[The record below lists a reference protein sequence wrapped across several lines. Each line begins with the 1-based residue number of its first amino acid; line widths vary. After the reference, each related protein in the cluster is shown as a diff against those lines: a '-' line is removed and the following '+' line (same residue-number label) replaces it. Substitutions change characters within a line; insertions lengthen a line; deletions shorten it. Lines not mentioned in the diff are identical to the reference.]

1 MTRRDWLMVGVVV
14 SLGSY
19 GILAQENRD
28 PAQRDRS
35 DPVRTDKDVLRTGA
49 NIDPDTNAPVFRAKT
64 LIGYKVKNRSGE
76 DLGKIEE
83 LAIDPETGQIAYAV
97 LSFGGFLGL
106 GDKLF
111 AIPWSA
117 LQPRHS
123 EEVFLLDV
131 DKQQLKN
138 APGFDKDKWPDM
150 ADRRWGEGVHG
161 FYGARPY
168 WETSGSSGSMRDPG
182 LIGKAGETHR
192 LAFKLEKNKT
202 YAFHAMAPGMGERLR
217 AGAGTGTGAGTEQGR
232 TDESRSSTDTARAG
246 TDTSKSVASQS
257 HAHGSAKGH
266 IYRVRVQDASSAG
279 DSTLLV
285 TVDEGDSINPT
296 QVDERQDD
304 RSRSTAESRTG
315 ATGTKSFT
323 VVVDQDGKVKSFRR
337 EGAAGSSPSS
347 PSTTQPGS
355 TAAGAGMSDDEC
367 STHLQVV
374 LGSGL
379 HQQPLEVGKFYSA
392 AQLFRAGALSSS
404 GTSSPGTPSTSEGFR
419 SSVGAQGTCEALP
432 NCQLRFDGKTRGAS
446 GDVARFT
453 IFSSDT
459 GLSPSSSR
467 SGTSSTPGT
476 STTEGERRGDPNS
489 ATSRDQATRALA
501 GGERPIGEIAY
512 RLDDGVLEHLQ
523 VHKFASATESTSPQH
538 AKLSQGLM
546 VRRIEAGSR

>member
-1 MTRRDWLMVGVVV
+1 MSRRDWLVVAMVV

-19 GILAQENRD
+19 GIVAQENRD
-28 PAQRDRS
+28 PDQRDRN
-35 DPVRTDKDVLRTGA
+35 DPVRTDKDVLRTGS

-64 LIGYKVKNRSGE
+64 LIGYKVKNRQGE

-123 EEVFLLDV
+123 EEVFMLDV
-131 DKQQLKN
+131 DKEQLKN

-150 ADRRWGEGVHG
+150 ADRRWGAGVHG

-168 WETSGSSGSMRDPG
+168 WETSGSQSGFMRDPG

-192 LAFKLEKNKT
+192 LPFKLEKNKT
-202 YAFHAMAPGMGERLR
+202 YAFHVMAAGMGERFK
-217 AGAGTGTGAGTEQGR
+217 AGTGTGTTR
-232 TDESRSSTDTARAG
+232 TDETRSSTETSRS
-246 TDTSKSVASQS
+246 DTSRTDPSRTGTYQT
-257 HAHGSAKGH
+257 HGAARGH
-266 IYRVRVQDASSAG
+266 IYKVRVQDTASAG

-285 TVDEGDSINPT
+285 TVDSGDSINPT

-304 RSRSTAESRTG
+304 RSSTEGRSAAG
-315 ATGTKSFT
+315 AASASKSFT
-323 VVVDQDGKVKSFRR
+323 VVVDQDGRVKSFRK
-337 EGAAGSSPSS
+337 EGAAAGST
-347 PSTTQPGS
+347 PSTSQPGS
-355 TAAGAGMSDDEC
+355 ATAGASHMTEEEC
-367 STHLQVV
+367 STHLQAV

-392 AQLFRAGALSSS
+392 SQLFRAGAIS
-404 GTSSPGTPSTSEGFR
+404 GTGTSGTTTDSFR
-419 SSVGAQGTCEALP
+419 SSAGAQSTSEALP
-432 NCQLRFDGKTRGAS
+432 NCQLRFDGKTRGAA
-446 GDVARFT
+446 GDIARFT

-459 GLSPSSSR
+459 GLSPASGR
-467 SGTSSTPGT
+467 SGTSGTAPGT
-476 STTEGERRGDPNS
+476 SATEGERRGDQGTTP
-489 ATSRDQATRALA
+489 RDQDPSRSGTATRALA
-501 GGERPIGEIAY
+501 GGERPIGELAY
-512 RLDDGVLEHLQ
+512 RLDDGLLEHLQ
-523 VHKFASATESTSPQH
+523 VHKSASATDTSSPQH
-538 AKLSQGLM
+538 AKLSMGLT

>member
-1 MTRRDWLMVGVVV
+1 MSRRDWLVVGLVV
-14 SLGSY
+14 SLGSS
-19 GILAQENRD
+19 GVLAQENRD
-28 PAQRDRS
+28 PDQRDRN

-64 LIGYKVKNRSGE
+64 LIGYKVKNRQGE

-83 LAIDPETGQIAYAV
+83 LAIDPQTGQIAYAV

-131 DKQQLKN
+131 DKEQLKN
-138 APGFDKDKWPDM
+138 APGFDKDKWPDL
-150 ADRRWGEGVHG
+150 ADRRWGAGVHG

-168 WETSGSSGSMRDPG
+168 WETSGSQGGSMRDPG

-192 LAFKLEKNKT
+192 LPFKLEKNKT
-202 YAFHAMAPGMGERLR
+202 YAFHVMAAGMGERFK
-217 AGAGTGTGAGTEQGR
+217 AGTGTTGR
-232 TDESRSSTDTARAG
+232 TDETRPSTDASRTDPSRAG
-246 TDTSKSVASQS
+246 TYQAHALAKS
-257 HAHGSAKGH
+257 H
-266 IYRVRVQDASSAG
+266 IYKIRVQDTSSSG

-285 TVDEGDSINPT
+285 TVDQGDSINPT

-304 RSRSTAESRTG
+304 RSSTEGRSAAG
-315 ATGTKSFT
+315 AAGGSKSFA
-323 VVVDQDGKVKSFRR
+323 VVVDQDGRVKSFRK
-337 EGAAGSSPSS
+337 EGAAAGST

-355 TAAGAGMSDDEC
+355 TAAGSAMTEEEC
-367 STHLQVV
+367 STHLQAV

-392 AQLFRAGALSSS
+392 SQLFRAGAI
-404 GTSSPGTPSTSEGFR
+404 SSPGTSATTTDSFR
-419 SSVGAQGTCEALP
+419 SSAGAQGTSEALP
-432 NCQLRFDGKTRGAS
+432 HCQLRFDGKTRGTA
-446 GDVARFT
+446 GDIARFT

-459 GLSPSSSR
+459 GLSPASGR
-467 SGTSSTPGT
+467 SGTAGTTPGT
-476 STTEGERRGDPNS
+476 SATEGERRGEPG
-489 ATSRDQATRALA
+489 TTPRDQDPSRSGTATRALA
-501 GGERPIGEIAY
+501 GGERPIGELSY
-512 RLDDGVLEHLQ
+512 RLDDGLMEQLQ
-523 VHKFASATESTSPQH
+523 VQKSASATDTSSPQH
-538 AKLSQGLM
+538 AKLSLGLT